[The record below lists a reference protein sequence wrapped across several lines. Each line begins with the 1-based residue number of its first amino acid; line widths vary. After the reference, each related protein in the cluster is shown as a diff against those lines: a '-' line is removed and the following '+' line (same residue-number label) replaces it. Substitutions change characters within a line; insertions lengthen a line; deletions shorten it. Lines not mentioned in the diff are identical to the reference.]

1 MLKDIM
7 FAADWQSRWFGHCP
21 TITIQVIVFN
31 EVIFPCRCRYATT
44 AKRTELTGKAYTFA
58 ISTGPQLQL
67 LDRRDQLPA
76 HGQALICERTIN
88 LAAAKLGHNCKSPIN
103 GLASM
108 AVQ

>member
-1 MLKDIM
+1 MNTAKLRDAWLIAM
-7 FAADWQSRWFGHCP
+7 IAVLVLGFGY
-21 TITIQVIVFN
+21 TQTS
-31 EVIFPCRCRYATT
+31 

-76 HGQALICERTIN
+76 HRQALICERTIN